1 MSPLSE
7 LSGVLALDFI
17 PPGVGVH
24 SLAYAPDDDVGSLPG
39 VPPAQESGKPLSF
52 GSVLQSQLQQLDG
65 SLKLAEEQSVR
76 LASGQAESLHRV
88 MLDIEQARIS
98 LQLALQVRNRVIEAV
113 QDLQRWQ
120 L

>member
-1 MSPLSE
+1 MSA
-7 LSGVLALDFI
+7 LAALMPLDFI
-17 PPGVGVH
+17 AQGA
-24 SLAYAPDDDVGSLPG
+24 SLQAIAYAPDDEVGPLTAPPTPAAEGANASSFADVLG
-39 VPPAQESGKPLSF
+39 A
-52 GSVLQSQLQQLDG
+52 QLQQLDSSIKAG
-65 SLKLAEEQSVR
+65 EQQALR

-88 MLDIEQARIS
+88 MIDLEQARLS

>member
-1 MSPLSE
+1 MSPIS
-7 LSGVLALDFI
+7 SVAALDFI

-24 SLAYAPDDDVGSLPG
+24 QLAYAPDDEVGPSSGP
-39 VPPAQESGKPLSF
+39 VPRGGEASSF
-52 GSVLQSQLQQLDG
+52 GDVLQSQLQQLDS

-76 LASGQAESLHRV
+76 LASGQAENLHRV